1 MVPKLKVFRIYWNL
15 GNSIFRI
22 SRSRFWCQILISLN
36 IYHLFVL
43 NWSQKCSEFIEI
55 EHIQYFK
62 YANLEFDVKMVFM
75 KYLPPFRAELV
86 PKWKMLRIYWNL
98 GTFDISKI
106 TISILLSKII
116 FTKYVP
122 LVRPKLIPKLKVLR
136 IYWNWAHSI
145 FQICQSRVWCQ
156 KWFLWNIYHLLGP
169 NWSQNE
175 KYSGFIEIWVHLIF
189 RIALSWFCCQ
199 KLFSLNTYH
208 LFGPKWS

>member
-1 MVPKLKVFRIYWNL
+1 MSKIIVKKYLPPVGPKLVPKLKMFRIYWNL

-43 NWSQKCSEFIEI
+43 NWSQNQKCSEFIEI

-75 KYLPPFRAELV
+75 KY
-86 PKWKMLRIYWNL
+86 
-98 GTFDISKI
+98 
-106 TISILLSKII
+106 
-116 FTKYVP
+116 
-122 LVRPKLIPKLKVLR
+122 
-136 IYWNWAHSI
+136 
-145 FQICQSRVWCQ
+145 
-156 KWFLWNIYHLLGP
+156 YHLLGS

-175 KYSGFIEIWVHLIF
+175 KYSGFIEISVHLIF
-189 RIALSWFCCQ
+189 LIALSWFCCQ
-199 KLFSLNTYH
+199 KLFSLNTYQ

>member
-1 MVPKLKVFRIYWNL
+1 MPISILKSKIIVKKYLPPVGPKLVPKLKMFRIYWNL

-43 NWSQKCSEFIEI
+43 NWSQNQKCSKFIEI

-75 KYLPPFRAELV
+75 KYLPPVRAELV

-106 TISILLSKII
+106 TISILLSKVI

-136 IYWNWAHSI
+136 IYWNSAHSI
-145 FQICQSRVWCQ
+145 FQICQSRVWC
-156 KWFLWNIYHLLGP
+156 KN
-169 NWSQNE
+169 
-175 KYSGFIEIWVHLIF
+175 GFYEIF
-189 RIALSWFCCQ
+189 TTC
-199 KLFSLNTYH
+199 
-208 LFGPKWS
+208 